1 MGDGRGAA
9 ASLALMAPHS
19 PEIESEET
27 ARSVGY
33 AEVGEMTLCYDEPG
47 HPEGEPLLL
56 VMGLGMQMI
65 AWDERFCEELTQ
77 RGFRV
82 IRFDN
87 RDVGLSSKLAGRRVN
102 LAAGL
107 VGLTRSAAYTLDDM
121 AADTVGLLDH
131 LGVERAHLVGA
142 SLGGMISQQVAAQYP
157 DRVASLTSIM
167 SGTGRRR
174 PSRMPRPDVLG
185 TLFSS
190 PPTSR
195 EGYIEDIVQLFR
207 RIGSPAYPAD
217 MARLRELAARSYDRS
232 FYPAGTARQ
241 LMAVMASGNRTP
253 QLHFVGAPSLV
264 IHGGADR
271 LIPPQA
277 GRDTA
282 AAIPGARL
290 ELIEGMGHDLPPQLW
305 PRFAELIEANAGRG

>member
-1 MGDGRGAA
+1 MLLWAVVPPPTDSAEATGTT
-9 ASLALMAPHS
+9 
-19 PEIESEET
+19 E
-27 ARSVGY
+27 Y
-33 AEVGEMTLCYDEPG
+33 ADVGEVTLCYEELG
-47 HPEGEPLLL
+47 EGRGEPLLL
-56 VMGLGMQMI
+56 VMGLGMQLI
-65 AWDERFCEELTQ
+65 AWDDEFCAQLTQ

-131 LGVERAHLVGA
+131 LRIERAHLVGV
-142 SLGGMISQQVAAQYP
+142 SLGGMISQQVAALYP

-167 SGTGRRR
+167 SGTGRRKA
-174 PSRMPRPDVLG
+174 SRMPRPSVLG
-185 TLFSS
+185 TLFRS
-190 PPTSR
+190 PPSSR
-195 EGYIEDIVQLFR
+195 EGYIEDIVGLFR

-217 MARLRELAARSYDRS
+217 LDRLRELAGRSFDRS

-253 QLHFVGAPSLV
+253 GLRSVTAPSLV
-264 IHGGADR
+264 IHGTADR

-290 ELIEGMGHDLPPQLW
+290 ELIAGMGHDLPPQLW
-305 PRFAELIEANAGRG
+305 PRFAGLIETNAAAG